1 MILGSGRSTMSMAS
15 PCALPLM
22 TILVLETLDL
32 PSMVMRM
39 GFSTPT
45 KVTVQELKSQTSKS
59 ERTMRP
65 PILFVKT
72 MTVSPSTVSASVRW
86 MEGMAS

>member
-1 MILGSGRSTMSMAS
+1 MSMAS

-45 KVTVQELKSQTSKS
+45 KVTVQELKS
-59 ERTMRP
+59 
-65 PILFVKT
+65 
-72 MTVSPSTVSASVRW
+72 
-86 MEGMAS
+86 